1 MTDFRARVRHGDVS
15 RSLAAAATR
24 SHPTCGHVAGAAKE
38 LDTSPWRTRAMKTQK
53 SSTVIRR
60 TQVLSVCAGCTP
72 AACLRART
80 RATVG
85 ITKLYELRGRVVRAS
100 GRPPR
105 SNCGMRT
112 HDARDFGRD
121 DEVEPEL
128 APGESGENAMVTIY
142 ACIGDAAV
150 HDCDVGVFGTGD
162 LSNPRTGGACVFN
175 RRRLALQVRKPKS
188 MRS

>member
-38 LDTSPWRTRAMKTQK
+38 LDTSPWHTRAMKTQK

-105 SNCGMRT
+105 SNCGMR
-112 HDARDFGRD
+112 AKKSGLRALSDFGMRLKLRSIRD
-121 DEVEPEL
+121 QTCGGL
-128 APGESGENAMVTIY
+128 HACHNACTLSSGYLTQWHAKVLPLCSPT
-142 ACIGDAAV
+142 
-150 HDCDVGVFGTGD
+150 
-162 LSNPRTGGACVFN
+162 LS
-175 RRRLALQVRKPKS
+175 LS
-188 MRS
+188 